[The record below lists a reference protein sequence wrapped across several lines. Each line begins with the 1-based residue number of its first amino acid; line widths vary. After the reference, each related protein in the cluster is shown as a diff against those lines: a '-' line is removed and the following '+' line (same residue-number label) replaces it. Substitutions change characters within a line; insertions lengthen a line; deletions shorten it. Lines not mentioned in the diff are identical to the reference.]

1 MIGDKVRSEFSVVGG
16 DGVYQVYRRGRVI
29 LIWLL
34 IGLALIFAFI
44 NGFRDSSSI
53 VAGVISSHAL
63 PPRLALNLCGIAEF
77 VAPFF
82 FGIAVAKAITTDL
95 INPDTISL
103 STITMAIAAALIWTV
118 FAWFIG
124 IPSSSSHSLV
134 GGILGAVLLVNGP
147 EAIIVSGLY
156 KVILPLFLAPILGIA
171 AGYLIMNVIFLAV
184 RNATPKVNV
193 HFKHLQILT
202 MVGLA
207 LSHSANDAQKSMGI
221 ITLGL
226 LLAGKI
232 SSFNVPLLVVLACA
246 AAIGLGASRGDWR
259 LMRTLGRK
267 IYVIRPINALASQVA
282 SSMVIFVSAI
292 LGAPVSTSQ
301 VVSMALIGAGSAER
315 VNKVRWQISKE
326 MLTTW
331 MLTIPVTM
339 FLAALFEELSL
350 SFH

>member
-1 MIGDKVRSEFSVVGG
+1 MLWV
-16 DGVYQVYRRGRVI
+16 
-29 LIWLL
+29 LI
-34 IGLALIFAFI
+34 ILALIFAFI

-77 VAPFF
+77 VAPFL
-82 FGIAVAKAITTDL
+82 FGIAVAKSITTDL
-95 INPDTISL
+95 IDPTIISLDTI
-103 STITMAIAAALIWTV
+103 TIAIAASLIWTV

-124 IPSSSSHSLV
+124 IPSSSSHALV

-147 EAIIVSGLY
+147 SAIIVSGLY
-156 KVILPLFLAPILGIA
+156 KVILPLFLTPILGVA
-171 AGYLIMNVIFLAV
+171 VGYVLMNIIFLATM
-184 RNATPKVNV
+184 RSTPKVNS
-193 HFKHLQILT
+193 HFKHLQIIT
-202 MVGLA
+202 MIGLA

-226 LLAGKI
+226 LLAGKLNA
-232 SSFNVPLLVVLACA
+232 FNVPFLVIISCA
-246 AAIGLGASRGDWR
+246 TAIGLGASRGDWR

-267 IYVIRPINALASQVA
+267 IYVIRPINALASQLA
-282 SSMVIFVSAI
+282 SSFVILTSAI

-315 VNKVRWQISKE
+315 VNKVRWQVSEE

-331 MLTIPVTM
+331 ILTIPITM
-339 FLAALFEELSL
+339 IIAAIFEEL
-350 SFH
+350 FITI